1 MDHDER
7 CYECLLS
14 RVKLETELIVCDQ
27 KKKNAII
34 AHADQMI
41 RFLHK
46 TPRTHPMV
54 ASELHRQM
62 YHLLKNPD
70 PFYALKEVSQD
81 VSIKVLK
88 EISGHLLT
96 FRECVLASVIGNM
109 FDYGVKDHDIGDDFA
124 RFFNEEYKSGL
135 FVDNTNEILPL
146 CYDVVYFT
154 DNCGEIVFDAHL
166 ISWLKNH
173 GSRITLVVRD
183 KPVLN
188 DATLDEVYA
197 LNLDKTVDALYTTGA
212 GVELGIR
219 FDLLPGEVMDAI
231 DRCSLIISK
240 GMANYE
246 SLREEEGLPPV
257 AYLLA
262 AKCDVI
268 AEELGVP
275 KRSKLALLRR
285 QD

>member
-1 MDHDER
+1 MVHDER
-7 CYECLLS
+7 CHECLLS
-14 RVKLETELIVCDQ
+14 RVKLETDLINSDH
-27 KKKNAII
+27 KEKDAMI

-54 ASELHRQM
+54 ASELHRKI

-70 PFYALKEVSQD
+70 PFYALKEASQD
-81 VSIKVLK
+81 VSIAVLR
-88 EISGHLLT
+88 EFSGRLLT
-96 FRECVLASVIGNM
+96 FHDCVLASVIGNM

-124 RFFNEEYKSGL
+124 SFFNEEFASGL
-135 FVDNTNEILPL
+135 FVDNTDEILPL
-146 CYDVVYFT
+146 CNDVVYFT

-188 DATLDEVYA
+188 DATLDEAHA
-197 LNLDKTVDALYTTGA
+197 LNLDKKVDALYTTGA
-212 GVELGIR
+212 GVEIGIR

-231 DRCSLIISK
+231 DGCSLIISK

-275 KRSKLALLRR
+275 KRSKLALLR
-285 QD
+285 

>member
-1 MDHDER
+1 MIYDER
-7 CYECLLS
+7 CLECLLS
-14 RVKLETELIVCDQ
+14 RVNLETDLIQCSQ
-27 KKKNAII
+27 KRKNAII

-41 RFLHK
+41 RFLLK

-70 PFYALKEVSQD
+70 PFYALKEVSQN
-81 VSIKVLK
+81 VSLTVLK
-88 EISGHLLT
+88 EISGRLLT
-96 FRECVLASVIGNM
+96 FQDCVLASVIGNM
-109 FDYGVKDHDIGDDFA
+109 FDYGVKDHDIGDDFTS
-124 RFFNEEYKSGL
+124 FFNEEFVSGL

-146 CYDVVYFT
+146 CHDMVYFT

-166 ISWLKNH
+166 ITWLKTH
-173 GSRITLVVRD
+173 GSRVTLVVRD

-197 LNLDKTVDALYTTGA
+197 LNLDKKVDSLYTTGA

-275 KRSKLALLRR
+275 KRSKIALLRR
-285 QD
+285 SY